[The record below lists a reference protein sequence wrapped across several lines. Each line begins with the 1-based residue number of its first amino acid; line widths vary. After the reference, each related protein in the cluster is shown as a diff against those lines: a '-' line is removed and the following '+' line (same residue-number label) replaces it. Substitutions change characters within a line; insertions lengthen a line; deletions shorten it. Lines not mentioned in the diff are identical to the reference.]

1 VVISR
6 TVMAGPAFHDFILRG
21 TRDPKEWMPGTR
33 PRLSGS
39 GFRPHASGFSHP
51 GQSHLS
57 VMAVLVTAIHALRRR
72 KKDVNARHKA
82 GHDD

>member
-1 VVISR
+1 
-6 TVMAGPAFHDFILRG
+6 MAGLV
-21 TRDPKEWMPGTR
+21 

-39 GFRPHASGFSHP
+39 GFRPHASSFFHR

-72 KKDVNARHKA
+72 KKDVDARHKA